1 VTALD
6 ETKKI
11 AIEMKNALLRGELN
25 TFGNLFHQSWLHKKK
40 FSTKITNPIIDKLY
54 DVAIKNGAVGGKIL
68 GAGGGGFMLF
78 YCEFEKKHK
87 VAEALEKA
95 GGQIVDFGFEFKGL
109 QTWEIDEEL
118 GR

>member
-1 VTALD
+1 
-6 ETKKI
+6 
-11 AIEMKNALLRGELN
+11 
-25 TFGNLFHQSWLHKKK
+25 
-40 FSTKITNPIIDKLY
+40 
-54 DVAIKNGAVGGKIL
+54 
-68 GAGGGGFMLF
+68 MLF

-95 GGQIVDFGFEFKGL
+95 GGQIVDFGFEFNGL